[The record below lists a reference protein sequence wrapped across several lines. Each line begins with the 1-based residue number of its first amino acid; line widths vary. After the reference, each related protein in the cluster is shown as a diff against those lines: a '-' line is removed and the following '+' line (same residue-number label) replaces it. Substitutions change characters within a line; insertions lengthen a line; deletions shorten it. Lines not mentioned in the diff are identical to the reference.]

1 MRILALMSP
10 TEGATFAEIQPLLP
24 DEERLAW
31 KFYKQGLVRDFFMT
45 DRVGT
50 VIVIAEAE
58 SIDALR
64 SRFAELPLVQHNLL
78 HLELFELLPFT
89 NWETLFDTNVQEFVR
104 LANYSKS

>member
-10 TEGATFAEIQPLLP
+10 TDGATFEEIQPLLH

-58 SIDALR
+58 TIDALR
-64 SRFAELPLVQHNLL
+64 SRFAELPLVQQNLL

-89 NWETLFDTNVQEFVR
+89 NWETLFDPKVQEFFR
-104 LANYSKS
+104 LTNDSRI